1 MKMSR
6 LLNDVHNFLETHN
19 PSDVFVEMFS
29 HQNCTTVSFN
39 IGNPRVSFYWVEAE
53 CGDEWWYAFPGEN
66 GTSDP
71 QVLFGTIQ
79 QRIENWEKQNPFVGT
94 D

>member
-1 MKMSR
+1 MSR
-6 LLNDVHNFLETHN
+6 LLSGVHSFLEAYN
-19 PSDVFVEMFS
+19 PSDVSVELF
-29 HQNCTTVSFN
+29 HHRNCATVSFN
-39 IGNPRVSFYWVEAE
+39 IGSPKVSFYWVEAE

-71 QVLFGTIQ
+71 QVLFDSIQ
-79 QRIENWEKQNPFVGT
+79 KRIENWEGQIVFGPT